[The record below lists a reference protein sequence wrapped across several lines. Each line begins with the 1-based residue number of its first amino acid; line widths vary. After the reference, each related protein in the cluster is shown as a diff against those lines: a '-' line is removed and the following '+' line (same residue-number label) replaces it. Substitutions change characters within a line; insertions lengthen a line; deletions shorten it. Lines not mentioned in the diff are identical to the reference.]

1 MLDNIP
7 VDKAILRGGLKAG
20 YVEKRTLFATDE
32 GTPGARTSSLASGVD
47 PAPKIARSPDFQ
59 ASTMQRCRDVL
70 ADRGDE
76 KNKSWKKRE
85 GPQGCPYAPSQQPIS
100 GRPISRAF
108 Y

>member
-7 VDKAILRGGLKAG
+7 VDKAILRGWLKAG

-32 GTPGARTSSLASGVD
+32 GTPGARTSSLGWGWTRPED
-47 PAPKIARSPDFQ
+47 RQIARFPGRHH
-59 ASTMQRCRDVL
+59 ATLPRRL
-70 ADRGDE
+70 GRPRDE
-76 KNKSWKKRE
+76 KDRSWKKRE
-85 GPQGCPYAPSQQPIS
+85 GPRGCPYAPSQQPIR